1 MRTTLVPAKVLDQ
14 VKRYRALYQAA
25 RDLRMVLG
33 RMLPPRRVPGIEGR
47 VHHNDFMLM
56 STSADGVSGYRD
68 GALDVID
75 NIEHVLDECGRTVD
89 DVDNWLDFGCG
100 YGRVIRFLLRRVPPH
115 RVSGVDVI
123 GDAVGFCAREFGVW
137 ASLVGSDFDTIELGE
152 FDFVFAISVMTHIP
166 PDAAV
171 AFLRFIRRATK
182 PGGIA
187 MFTTQ
192 GEACL
197 HDIAGQFSP
206 RYADRA
212 ATIRESYARD
222 GMAYV
227 PYGYYKDDRYGLSW
241 YSREFVD
248 DNLCKISHGDMRR
261 VWYRPDGLHP
271 GHQDVHAFR
280 RTG

>member
-14 VKRYRALYQAA
+14 VKRNRALYQAA
-25 RDLRMVLG
+25 RDIRMAAG
-33 RMLPPRRVPGIEGR
+33 RMLPPRCVPGIEGR
-47 VHHNDFMLM
+47 VHYNDFMLM
-56 STSADGVSGYRD
+56 STSTDGVNGYRD
-68 GALDVID
+68 GALDVIA
-75 NIEHVLDECGRTVD
+75 NIEHALDECGRTFD
-89 DVDNWLDFGCG
+89 DVDSWLDFGCG

-171 AFLRFIRRATK
+171 AFLRLIQRTTK

-197 HDIAGQFSP
+197 QDIAGQFSP
-206 RYADRA
+206 RYAQGA
-212 ATIRESYARD
+212 AAIRESYARD

-227 PYGYYKDDRYGLSW
+227 PYGYYKDDRYGLGW
-241 YSREFVD
+241 YSRDFVD
-248 DNLCKISHGDMRR
+248 DHLNRISHGDMRR
-261 VWYRPDGLHP
+261 VCYRPDGLHP